1 MRLKASNI
9 LKYIVVLLI
18 GALLTQCSDDLYAP
32 TASSPLIGFQSTMQ
46 PWQQGGTTR
55 GTEVTLQN
63 LYSSYRV
70 FAWAADSKG
79 NTTPYIMGDTVKS
92 ATGKTDADYYWPDAA
107 YNLYFLAFAPSSFA
121 ASPTLVAD
129 TLTIPYT
136 VPTDVTQQQDI
147 LYAATA
153 TQTDEDGKQELEF
166 QHALTAVQ
174 IVFKD
179 ADQMATIES
188 VSLDSVYSTATLKY
202 VVKDESV
209 SWINRQTVGDFTV
222 AKRQKEGKD
231 GTKTDD
237 PDIATN
243 EYTFLMLPQEFSDEG
258 LNKGASLVLH
268 FSDGKVYCKAL
279 SELEKD
285 WEAGHRITYT
295 VTYNGDARVFDVP
308 EAVDLAYD
316 ATSFTISDIV
326 SKRVDSSN
334 NTTKLAWNVVYK
346 PSWLT
351 TNTKEDGSISF
362 DVADNTAYSTGN
374 DAIRSREPAEGVVD
388 LSDGL
393 QNTAN
398 CYIINA
404 AGTYKFPLV
413 YGNGLKNGANN
424 EPAYSG
430 DGYVN
435 HLGKSITSPYIYLND
450 GCVPD
455 HAELLWQD
463 AKGMIKKVELSDK
476 DEGVYTYI
484 TFETAGQNDIGQCN
498 ALIAVQDADD
508 NILWSWHIWITF
520 YDPSKGSDKVDN
532 WKDKEIISFESGKK
546 YTIMPINLGWCDESK
561 YYVGKE
567 DSIILRQTATREN
580 KTIKVIQRPKIIGT
594 NGSQTFYQWNRKD
607 PFIPADVSAG
617 FGGLTTYPDK
627 TVYDINNK
635 TIKGITTNNTL
646 TGIDQTILYP
656 TTYEKG
662 EDLLFGE
669 VETWKN
675 IKTIYDPSPVGYMIC
690 SQDAMT
696 VVTDVIATKMTDFAL
711 GDGHINTPYPT
722 TSIANKDNNYRYPEV
737 DEVNGWEFYCY
748 PMKNGVLDPSGGTFF
763 IPISLFRAFSS
774 SSAPK
779 ASYTKNYG
787 GTGSLYFSLGEGGKG
802 ALCAGFYGK
811 GIRLYKKGG
820 TSTKLYGR
828 AIRCMKE

>member
-1 MRLKASNI
+1 
-9 LKYIVVLLI
+9 
-18 GALLTQCSDDLYAP
+18 
-32 TASSPLIGFQSTMQ
+32 MQ

-55 GTEVTLQN
+55 GTEVNTAETLKD
-63 LYSSYRV
+63 LYKSYRV

-92 ATGKTDADYYWPDAA
+92 ATGKTDADYYWPGAA

-121 ASPTLVAD
+121 DSTTLMAD
-129 TLTIPYT
+129 MLTIPYT

-147 LYAATA
+147 LYALSSSVKGNQNST
-153 TQTDEDGKQELEF
+153 QELEF
-166 QHALTAVQ
+166 QHALTAVH
-174 IVFKD
+174 IVFANK
-179 ADQMATIES
+179 DQMATIES

-209 SWINRQTVGDFTV
+209 SWIHKQTVGNFTV
-222 AKRQKEGKD
+222 AKRQNEGED

-237 PDIATN
+237 PEIATN

-279 SELEKD
+279 SELEKN

-295 VTYNGDARVFDVP
+295 ITYNGEDRVFDVP
-308 EAVDLAYD
+308 EAVDLAYN

-326 SKRVDSSN
+326 SEKGSYTEDKTFN
-334 NTTKLAWNVVYK
+334 KTDNLAWEVVYK
-346 PSWLT
+346 PTWLT
-351 TNTKEDGSISF
+351 TSKKENGSLTF
-362 DVADNTAYSTGN
+362 DVAENTAYSTGN

-388 LSDGL
+388 LSNGC

-435 HLGKSITSPYIYLND
+435 HLGKSITSPYIYDND

-463 AKGMIKKVELSDK
+463 AQGMIKKVSLSDNN
-476 DEGVYTYI
+476 TYI
-484 TFETAGQNDIGQCN
+484 TFETAGQDDIGQCN

-520 YDPSKGSDKVDN
+520 YDPSKGTDKVDN

-546 YTIMPINLGWCDESK
+546 YTIMPINLGWCDEST
-561 YYVGKE
+561 YYVGRE

-580 KTIKVIQRPKIIGT
+580 KTIKVIQRPEIIGT

-617 FGGLTTYPDK
+617 FNNNSTITYPNK
-627 TVYDINNK
+627 KIYDIDGNE
-635 TIKGITTNNTL
+635 IKNENIEDYEKQLECDTKMSIQNM
-646 TGIDQTILYP
+646 ILHP
-656 TTYEKG
+656 TTFATSFSGSK
-662 EDLLFGE
+662 
-669 VETWKN
+669 ETWVKT
-675 IKTIYDPSPVGYMIC
+675 KTIYDPSPVGYMIC
-690 SQDAMT
+690 NRDVMT
-696 VVTDVIATKMTDFAL
+696 VVL
-711 GDGHINTPYPT
+711 GDDVNELLSGSSATSKDFKLDTEKINTPYST
-722 TSIANKDNNYRYPEV
+722 TSDISKNRKNCYTTV

-748 PMKNGVLDPSGGTFF
+748 PMKKSGKLDPSGGTFF
-763 IPISLFRAFSS
+763 IPVSLYRAYSKAHGEVTYNSS
-774 SSAPK
+774 S
-779 ASYTKNYG
+779 G
-787 GTGSLYFSLGEGGKG
+787 GTGSLYFSMDEETSG
-802 ALCAGFYGK
+802 AICAGYYGNS
-811 GIRLYKKGG
+811 IRLYKKGG
-820 TSTKLYGR
+820 ATQEPYGR